1 MIRCALV
8 LCGAIW
14 TSVAGAS
21 ETSFDHR
28 IWDQLLK
35 QTVVVVSDGHTTQVD
50 YAGAARQR
58 SQLERYLDQV
68 ASVQRPDF
76 DRWSA
81 SEQLAL
87 LINAYNA
94 ATVELVLTRYP
105 AIRSIK
111 DLGKLWQS
119 PWQKPLVRL
128 LGEKRSLDNIEQ
140 ELIRTSGRYN
150 DPRVHFALNCASIGC
165 PALRPEAY
173 VASRLD
179 QQLEDQARMFLGD
192 RSRNN
197 LSQSTLQVSP
207 IFKWYRSD
215 FESGWRGITRLPD
228 FLAQYASVLGLTPGE
243 LQRLQTGSIG
253 ISYLGYDWRLNAR
266 N

>member
-1 MIRCALV
+1 MIRFALLLCAT
-8 LCGAIW
+8 IW
-14 TSVAGAS
+14 TSVA
-21 ETSFDHR
+21 TSGTAFDHLL
-28 IWDQLLK
+28 WDQFVK
-35 QTVVVVSDGHTTQVD
+35 QNVMVVQGRHTTRVD

-58 SQLERYLDQV
+58 LQLERYLDQV
-68 ASVQRPDF
+68 ASVRRLDF
-76 DRWSA
+76 DRWTA

-87 LINAYNA
+87 LINTYNA
-94 ATVELVLTRYP
+94 ATIELVLSRYP

-119 PWQKPLVRL
+119 PWQRPLVRL
-128 LGEKRSLDNIEQ
+128 LGEKRSLDNVEQ
-140 ELIRTSGRYN
+140 ELIRASGRYN

-173 VASRLD
+173 LASRLD

-197 LSQSTLQVSP
+197 LSQSTLQISP

-215 FESGWRGITRLPD
+215 FESGWRGISRLPD
-228 FLAQYASVLGLTPGE
+228 FLARYASVLGLTPGQ
-243 LQRLQTGSIG
+243 LQCLQGGSIG
-253 ISYLGYDWRLNAR
+253 ISYLDYDWRLNAS